1 MKGDSSTS
9 SRSRSFSPSRF
20 QPGTRCAILE
30 WPPESD
36 LYRDLG
42 AAQSIVDGFA
52 GSDPAFLGERAWY
65 NPLVPAIVALES
77 QISGVPLHRAYTTFG
92 AHLNVIS
99 PLSFYVLAAVLFSR
113 RIALASLTSFLFL
126 GHLDQPSWLGATYS
140 PWLWSCNLAQG
151 FFYLALAA
159 SLVALRRRSRLLALG
174 AGSASG
180 LTLLA
185 HTAPALVLAASVA
198 AVIGAA
204 LASSRSSSD
213 RRATL
218 VCAAILCG
226 AGLVV
231 STPFWLPIVIHGARI
246 RNPAPLE
253 WLAGELA
260 LDRFGDLLAREW
272 APRGVLAALGLAA
285 LVSFHRASRP
295 DTTWALLA
303 WLAAVALGLAY
314 GFARQV
320 MTLPPLLPSWHF
332 LFYLQAAIS
341 VLFGWGCAS
350 LLALI
355 SRATDDAIR
364 ARGVT
369 QATLLLARSVLAV
382 VVLGAL
388 VTSRW
393 GAYQKRWDIVQNRRE
408 SKRFSNEPILQVHR
422 WALERARP
430 EEVFLAEPEVS
441 FFTAAAG
448 RKVVALNEI
457 FSNPYVSVKRRA
469 RDAASMLQAL
479 NDGDVRAFSK
489 HSKHYSVKYVVLPA
503 HEAFERF
510 RPSSLGFSSE
520 CPCCPSTR
528 SSASCRAA
536 RVLGRATDSALLE
549 RRAPGVQKRHS
560 PPPPIIGPM

>member
-1 MKGDSSTS
+1 MAPLAMI
-9 SRSRSFSPSRF
+9 RPSLLEKVR
-20 QPGTRCAILE
+20 GSLGEARLLDLVALALVLAVSLSAWHEVRNLE
-30 WPPESD
+30 WPCESD

-42 AAQSIVDGFA
+42 AAQSILDGLP
-52 GSDPAFLGERAWY
+52 GTDPAFLGERSWY

-77 QISGVPLHRAYTTFG
+77 RLSGVPLHRAYTTFG
-92 AHLNVIS
+92 AHLNVVS
-99 PLSFYVLAAVLFSR
+99 PLSFYLLAAVLFSR

-174 AGSASG
+174 AGLASG

-185 HTAPALVLAASVA
+185 HTAPALVLGISVA

-204 LASSRSSSD
+204 IASSTSSSD

-226 AGLVV
+226 AGVVV
-231 STPFWLPIVIHGARI
+231 SSPFWLPIAVHGARI
-246 RNPAPLE
+246 RNPAPLA

-260 LDRFGDLLAREW
+260 LDRGPDLLAREW

-285 LVSFHRASRP
+285 LVSFHRPPRAYA
-295 DTTWALLA
+295 TWAILA
-303 WLAAVALGLAY
+303 WLAAVVVGLAY
-314 GFARQV
+314 GFAQQLV
-320 MTLPPLLPSWHF
+320 SLPPLLPSWHF

-341 VLFGWGCAS
+341 ILFGWGIAS
-350 LLALI
+350 LLVLV
-355 SRATDDAIR
+355 SRVTDDAVR

-369 QATLLLARSVLAV
+369 QATLSLSKSVLAV
-382 VVLGAL
+382 VVLGGL
-388 VTSRW
+388 VASRFN
-393 GAYQKRWDIVQNRRE
+393 AYPKRRDIVENRRE
-408 SKRFSNEPILQVHR
+408 SKRFSNEPVLQVHR

-430 EEVFLAEPEVS
+430 EDVFLAEPEVS

-457 FSNPYVSVKRRA
+457 FSNPYVSVKRRG
-469 RDAASMLQAL
+469 RDASTMLRAL
-479 NDGDVRAFSK
+479 HDGDVRAFSK
-489 HSKHYSVKYVVLPA
+489 RSKEYSVKYVVLSA
-503 HEAFERF
+503 HEASTLAPEFTGVLSRVAELSEHSIF
-510 RPSSLGFSSE
+510 RVV
-520 CPCCPSTR
+520 R
-528 SSASCRAA
+528 SS
-536 RVLGRATDSALLE
+536 G
-549 RRAPGVQKRHS
+549 S
-560 PPPPIIGPM
+560 PRTRDR

>member
-1 MKGDSSTS
+1 MARPSTLEKL
-9 SRSRSFSPSRF
+9 RGSFGEGRRLDLVALALVLAVSLSAWREV
-20 QPGTRCAILE
+20 RLLE
-30 WPPESD
+30 WPCESD

-52 GSDPAFLGERAWY
+52 GTDPAFLGERSWY

-77 QISGVPLHRAYTTFG
+77 QVSGVSLHRAYTTFG
-92 AHLNVIS
+92 AHLNVVS

-113 RIALASLTSFLFL
+113 RVALASLTSFLFL

-159 SLVALRRRSRLLALG
+159 SLVALRRQSRLFALG
-174 AGSASG
+174 AGLASG

-185 HTAPALVLAASVA
+185 HTAPALVLGTSVA

-204 LASSRSSSD
+204 LASSTSSSD

-226 AGLVV
+226 SGVVV
-231 STPFWLPIVIHGARI
+231 SSPFWLPLVVQGATI

-260 LDRFGDLLAREW
+260 VDRWHHLLTREW
-272 APRGVLAALGLAA
+272 APRGVLAALGLAS
-285 LVSFHRASRP
+285 LVSFHRPPRP
-295 DTTWALLA
+295 YATWAILA
-303 WLAAVALGLAY
+303 WLAAVVIGLAY
-314 GFARQV
+314 GFARQL
-320 MTLPPLLPSWHF
+320 TPLPPLLPSWHF

-341 VLFGWGCAS
+341 MLFGWGVAS
-350 LLALI
+350 LLVLV

-369 QATLLLARSVLAV
+369 QATLSLSKSVLAV

-388 VTSRW
+388 VASRW
-393 GAYQKRWDIVQNRRE
+393 NAYEKRRDIVEYRRE
-408 SKRFSNEPILQVHR
+408 SKRFANEPILEVHR
-422 WALERARP
+422 WALEHARP

-457 FSNPYVSVKRRA
+457 FSNPYVSVKRRG
-469 RDAASMLQAL
+469 RDATTMLRAL
-479 NDGDVRAFSK
+479 HDGDVRAFSK
-489 HSKHYSVKYVVLPA
+489 RAKEYSVKYVVLPA
-503 HEAFERF
+503 HDASTISPEFSGILRRTAVLSEHTIF
-510 RPSSLGFSSE
+510 RVVRGSE
-520 CPCCPSTR
+520 GS
-528 SSASCRAA
+528 RAH
-536 RVLGRATDSALLE
+536 GR
-549 RRAPGVQKRHS
+549 
-560 PPPPIIGPM
+560 